1 MASVNLE
8 TLKSSGLEKRIRSSI
23 FSRNYRVVDSYIS
36 DNLKKKGDNFFIPT
50 IQTILEGNPELEKEL
65 IDLYN
70 RKFPMG
76 DTDDIDYEI
85 KLLQASALDG
95 LVVGI
100 NTEKD
105 GDFQIYTANIGAI
118 FGVNNESKFNLD
130 RTLELNRKRIVH
142 AVRIDIEY
150 TSEEGFNYKVVSLN
164 KNTNLHIVDVE
175 TFEGR
180 FHLVPYIAIQRS
192 MAFFKEMLDDMRV
205 LSVTQDKGEVNKT
218 RYITNNGN
226 ILSNYSDSEEFAK
239 SLKASYFPLKGFF
252 YAPVIGASSITS
264 GVTRIDLLDVS
275 NVGNVGKNN
284 LPKIAKPKDGLEYSI
299 KESCMLSVLNDM
311 YNRDIDSYQKLI
323 DSLPNNDILTGAVF
337 DIDKGVPNPLSVIK
351 YTNGISRGDLEKV
364 HSLVPGLEEEY
375 NTKKGI
381 FNKHEKIDPS
391 SLSIDEVRGM
401 LKNGVYKFQIRKKDC
416 NYSTITVTNSVPV
429 LKALYGDDYFAKY
442 ESFGTR
448 VRKLESYMEKNLYN
462 EDVSLIENW
471 LHECGFPVT
480 EDNID
485 KIEMLWGARVT
496 GNALHEELLDLFN
509 SKPKTS
515 SRKSTR
521 RSASNEDLILARVCF
536 ASTTTPGSVD
546 FYRYLD
552 MSKVVSIYR
561 IG

>member
-8 TLKSSGLEKRIRSSI
+8 TLKSSGLEKRIRNSI
-23 FSRNYRVVDSYIS
+23 FSRNYKVVDAYIS
-36 DNLKKKGDNFFIPT
+36 NNLKRKGDNFFIPT
-50 IQTILEGNPELEKEL
+50 IQTILEGNPELEREL

-76 DTDDIDYEI
+76 NTDDIDYEI
-85 KLLQASALDG
+85 KLLQASVLDG

-105 GDFQIYTANIGAI
+105 GDFQIYTANIGTI
-118 FGVNNESKFNLD
+118 FGVNNDSKFNLD
-130 RTLELNRKRIVH
+130 KTLELNRKRIVH

-150 TSEEGFNYKVVSLN
+150 TSEEGFTYKVVSLN
-164 KNTNLHIVDVE
+164 KNTNLHIVDLE

-180 FHLVPYIAIQRS
+180 FHLVPYVAIQRS
-192 MAFFKEMLDDMRV
+192 MAFFKDMLDDMRV

-226 ILSNYSDSEEFAK
+226 ILAKYSDNEEFAK
-239 SLKASYFPLKGFF
+239 SLKASYYPLKGFF
-252 YAPVIGASSITS
+252 YAPVIGASSIST

-275 NVGNVGKNN
+275 NVGNISESN
-284 LPKIAKPKDGLEYSI
+284 LPKINKPKDGLEFSI
-299 KESCMLSVLNDM
+299 KESCMLSILKDM
-311 YNRDIDSYQKLI
+311 YNRDTDSYQELI
-323 DSLPNNDILTGAVF
+323 DSLPNKDILTGAVF

-351 YTNGISRGDLEKV
+351 YTHGLSRKDLEKV

-375 NTKKGI
+375 NSKKNI

-391 SLSIDEVRGM
+391 SLSLDEIRGM
-401 LKNGVYKFQIRKKDC
+401 LKKGVYKFQIRKKDC
-416 NYSTITVTNSVPV
+416 NYSTITVTNSVPI
-429 LKALYGDDYFAKY
+429 LKALYGNDYFAKY
-442 ESFGTR
+442 ESFGVR
-448 VRKLESYMEKNLYN
+448 VRKLENLIKESLYN
-462 EDVSLIENW
+462 EDIGLIENW

-480 EDNID
+480 ENNVD
-485 KIEMLWGARVT
+485 KIEMLWGTRVT

-509 SKPKTS
+509 NKPNTS

-521 RSASNEDLILARVCF
+521 RSTSNEDLILARVCF
-536 ASTTTPGSVD
+536 ASTTAPGSLD

-552 MSKVVSIYR
+552 MSKVVSVYR